1 MYSKAINADH
11 INPNLFDE
19 VINNYREVKIATE
32 HQLIRAQTRSEGVQL
47 GLKLVTM

>member
-19 VINNYREVKIATE
+19 VINNYREV
-32 HQLIRAQTRSEGVQL
+32 GDCY
-47 GLKLVTM
+47 